1 MVTLLENIE
10 NKETK
15 LISRHK
21 ERMGPIMIKMKYGN
35 LVKDWMES
43 CRNKVDDYKISQS
56 NLIDGQAN
64 QSVCVNEN
72 WIRDPPNVLFFALPR
87 LNYDKNKQCLVKDL
101 EKFDFEKI
109 IYADRMLEANQGRIA
124 SVIEKTQKWEDEL

>member
-43 CRNKVDDYKISQS
+43 CRNKVDDYKIS
-56 NLIDGQAN
+56 
-64 QSVCVNEN
+64 
-72 WIRDPPNVLFFALPR
+72 
-87 LNYDKNKQCLVKDL
+87 
-101 EKFDFEKI
+101 
-109 IYADRMLEANQGRIA
+109 
-124 SVIEKTQKWEDEL
+124 